1 MINVF
6 KESSSDTLVV
16 LTKNVMDYSVKIV
29 GLYVQKTEEK
39 GLKET
44 LKKVKKNVAVTKASK
59 LNGYGEKR
67 YRELKKLLYNFCNDN
82 KKLLKSL
89 RGSKLTEKDFQ
100 FYRRKLDESR
110 IDLHDDMKELRKETD
125 EMIKK
130 YCVLSKETIDEVE
143 YDLSRF
149 KENVDELSEISIDT
163 INDIYSLVLASD
175 NSQFSSMCRSVCFRI
190 ISETQKIIT
199 EYASYPNR
207 LLVFFDKFDK

>member
-16 LTKNVMDYSVKIV
+16 LTKNIMDYSVKIV

-39 GLKET
+39 SLKET
-44 LKKVKKNVAVTKASK
+44 LKKIKKNVTVTKSSK

-67 YRELKKLLYNFCNDN
+67 YQTLKKMLMSFCNDN

-100 FYRRKLDESR
+100 FYLRKLDESR
-110 IDLHDDMKELRKETD
+110 IELHDDMKELRKETE

-149 KENVDELSEISIDT
+149 KENVDEFSELSINT
-163 INDIYSLVLASD
+163 INDIYSFILASD
-175 NSQFSSMCRSVCFRI
+175 NTQFNSMCRSICFRI
-190 ISETQKIIT
+190 ISETQKIIV